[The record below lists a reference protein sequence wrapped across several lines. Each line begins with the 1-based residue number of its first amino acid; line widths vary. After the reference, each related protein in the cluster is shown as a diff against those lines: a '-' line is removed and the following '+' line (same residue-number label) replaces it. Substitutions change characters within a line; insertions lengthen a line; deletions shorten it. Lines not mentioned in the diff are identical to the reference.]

1 MRFQDKVAVIT
12 GGNSGIGLASAHRLQ
27 QEGADIAI
35 FGRNAD
41 TLAAAGEA
49 LGQDTLKVQGDV
61 TKSADLDR
69 LFEDVK
75 ARFGRIDTLVVNAGV
90 AFFQPLEE
98 VGEDHFDQ
106 IFNINVKGAYY
117 TIQKALPLLAEG
129 ASVVLISS
137 AVTEAGFAGTSIYT
151 ASKAALRSFARTLS
165 TELLPRKIRV
175 NVVSPGPVETPIF
188 EKMGAPAEA
197 TEGIKQGFSA
207 LVPLQRLGT
216 ASEIAGV
223 VAFLGSDDSTFV
235 VGVDIQA
242 DGGIVNLLPQPAAA

>member
-1 MRFQDKVAVIT
+1 MRFQNKVAVIT

-35 FGRNAD
+35 FGRNTE

-49 LGQDTLKVQGDV
+49 LGQEALTVQGDV
-61 TKSADLDR
+61 SKGADLDR

-75 ARFGRIDTLVVNAGV
+75 SRFGRIDTLVVNAGV
-90 AFFQPLEE
+90 AFFQPLTE
-98 VGEDHFDQ
+98 VGEEHFDQ

-129 ASVVLISS
+129 ASVVLVSS

-197 TEGIKQGFSA
+197 T
-207 LVPLQRLGT
+207 T
-216 ASEIAGV
+216 
-223 VAFLGSDDSTFV
+223 
-235 VGVDIQA
+235 
-242 DGGIVNLLPQPAAA
+242 PAASGLLTI